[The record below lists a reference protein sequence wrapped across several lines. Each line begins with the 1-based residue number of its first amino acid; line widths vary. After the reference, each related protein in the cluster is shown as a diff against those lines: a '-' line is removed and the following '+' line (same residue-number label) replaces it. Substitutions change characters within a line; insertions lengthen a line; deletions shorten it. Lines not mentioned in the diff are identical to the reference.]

1 MTPRS
6 KWLSP
11 DLYQYVVEH
20 SVPADSV
27 LNDLAAETQERFPNS
42 SNMQIGPDQGTFMTL
57 LTRVIGART
66 AVEVGTFTG
75 YSSICIARGLASD
88 GHLLCCD
95 LSDEWT
101 SVARRYWDKAGVSDR
116 IQLRLAPALDTL
128 RALPIDTHFD
138 LAFIDA
144 DKPGYIG
151 YWEEIVPRVRPGGV
165 ILADNTLFS
174 GAVVD
179 PADTSQN
186 VQAIREFN
194 DHVIADDRVDLV
206 TLPVGD
212 GLTFAFKKP
221 AAFTL

>member
-1 MTPRS
+1 VGPMTPRS
-6 KWLSP
+6 NWLSS

-27 LNDLAAETQERFPNS
+27 LNELAAETQQRFPGS
-42 SNMQIGPDQGTFMTL
+42 VGMQIGPDQGAFMTL
-57 LTRVIGART
+57 LARVVGARN

-75 YSSICIARGLASD
+75 YSSICIARGLSAD

-95 LSDEWT
+95 ISDEWT
-101 SVARRYWDKAGVSDR
+101 SVARRYWEKAGISDR
-116 IQLRLAPALDTL
+116 IELRLAPALDTL
-128 RALPIDTHFD
+128 RALPLDTHFD
-138 LAFIDA
+138 YAFIDA

-165 ILADNTLFS
+165 ILVDNTLFS

-179 PADTSQN
+179 PADTREN

-194 DHVIADDRVDLV
+194 DHAIADDRVDLV
-206 TLPVGD
+206 TLSVGD

-221 AAFTL
+221 